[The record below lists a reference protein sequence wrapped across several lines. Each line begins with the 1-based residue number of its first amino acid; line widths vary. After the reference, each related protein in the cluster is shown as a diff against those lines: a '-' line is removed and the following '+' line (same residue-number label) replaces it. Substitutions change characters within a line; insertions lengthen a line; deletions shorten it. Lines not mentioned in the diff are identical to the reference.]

1 MAAKAH
7 ISGYQDDICTWSESG
22 LHAWQ
27 IQVCEVPLAT
37 NNTKKERPRRG
48 GPSSSNCR
56 VAYAASWFCFRRRHA
71 SNAPAAVIKPG
82 RPAPTIGPGTG
93 AAATPMT
100 EFGARL

>member
-37 NNTKKERPRRG
+37 NNTKKKD
-48 GPSSSNCR
+48 R
-56 VAYAASWFCFRRRHA
+56 VAAALPVRIVVSLTRRVGFA
-71 SNAPAAVIKPG
+71 SVAAMPAM
-82 RPAPTIGPGTG
+82 RPLP
-93 AAATPMT
+93 
-100 EFGARL
+100 